1 MASRLQLLGQALR
14 AVFRTAVLLVF
25 FGGVGYLVTSGY
37 VAVHEELV
45 QGQQGIVPAG
55 AGEVA
60 ALDE

>member
-45 QGQQGIVPAG
+45 QGQGIVPAG